1 MNYREENLDEIEEK
15 ETDVAG
21 REVLKDV
28 FEAMEEM
35 NHLKRCLDEKEE
47 PEPKMAKKEG
57 FGLGSR
63 LKDSDMR
70 SYQLEAYE
78 AALQRNTI
86 GWLETGSGKTMIAIM
101 LMKEIARQLRDG
113 GDKRLI
119 IFLAPTVHL
128 VNQQY
133 SVIKTHTD
141 LHVAEYYG
149 AKGIDDWD
157 LRCWQKETCEK
168 EVMVM
173 TPQILLDALRNAFIT
188 VDMVR
193 LLIFDECHRATGN
206 HPYAKI
212 MLEYYHKT
220 DHKPKVFG
228 MTASPVIRKGVS
240 SAEDCEYQITQL
252 EEILDSKVFIL
263 EDRTELEVHVPM
275 AKEIKRYYGSW
286 FVNEDLKGELDC
298 LWTKFDTT
306 AAVMESPTQMQFMEK
321 SLRAKLT
328 SFHWKILYCLEHLGI
343 LCAYEAVMVCMQR
356 DGVAP
361 NIEENACPHILLRN
375 YLKEAL
381 HIFKGYLSAEACD
394 LLETEATLDPV
405 YMNFISPKLCELVNT
420 INALRNQKQVL
431 CMIFVERII
440 TAKVICWLIK
450 KLKFLSHLSCDYL
463 TGNNSAVNGLT
474 VKRQRMIMDSFREGK
489 VNLLLTTDV
498 AEEGIDV
505 HNCSCVIRFDLPKTI
520 RSYIQSRGRAR
531 YADSLYVLMLERGN
545 EEHKDLLYE
554 IFRSERTMQDATS
567 SRDKA
572 PISKICSKD
581 DEPVYTVS
589 STGATVTADSSVSLI
604 FSYCQKLPGDKYF
617 HPKPKFHYDLSG
629 GFSECTLTLPP
640 NAAFRHLKGPP
651 AKSNHHAKKLVCL
664 DACKKLH
671 EMKALDDHLLPL
683 SEQLPDH
690 TLAKEVN
697 SAPGAGTTRRKE
709 LHGSATADALS
720 GTWANV
726 LSSITLQAYSLF
738 FSCNTIEENYPG
750 FIFLIKEELDEDVA
764 HAEIDLFL
772 HNNKVVKARASPC
785 GQVNLDTDQLMRS
798 KVFHELF
805 FNGLFGKL
813 FHISKSSGVRQKIL
827 AMDDTALWPFTNM
840 YMLLPM
846 SQQSAQSQGS
856 PSIDWTIIDSCFAV
870 AEFLKANNLPMA
882 MNNFHVEAMQRQD
895 DKKPE
900 KIHLANTSCGFHD
913 LKDMVVLA
921 NHTGRF
927 YYVADLVNDATA
939 DSPFDGSCES
949 ARPSYSSYTDY
960 FKKKYGIN
968 LHYNTQPL
976 LRLKQS
982 HNPHNLLFSKEGH
995 EGGSLNSNG
1004 KSDPIQ
1010 PAKQQ
1015 QGYVYMPPE
1024 LLIRLDVLRDILRS
1038 FYLLPSLVH
1047 RMESMI
1053 LASQLRRAVG
1063 FHPNGHHI
1071 PTDLILEA
1079 VTTRRCAEAFCLERL
1094 ELLGDSVLK
1103 YVVSCNLFL
1112 KYPEKHEGQLSALRS
1127 LVVCNATL
1135 HRLATGRNLQ
1145 NYIRDAP
1152 FDPLRWLAPG
1162 QRISRPVPCKCGV
1175 NSREVPL
1182 THPADVE
1189 SGAIKIG
1196 VTCEL
1201 GHRWLCSKTI
1211 SDCLEALIGAYY
1223 ISGGLEAACLFMR
1236 WVGIDCEH
1244 DQALVDEAI
1253 RKTSRLTYAIEDK
1266 DIDSLE
1272 SKLGYKFLN
1281 RGLLLEAITH
1291 ASQQE
1296 AGLGCC
1302 YQRLE
1307 FLGDSVLDLLITWH
1321 LFESHKDIDQGE
1333 LTDLRSASVNNE
1345 KFAQASV
1352 KHNLQHHLLHG
1363 SELLLMQIKDYVKF
1377 MKSFPENEPLPA
1389 YSKSKGPKVLG
1400 DLVESIA
1407 GAILI
1412 DSKLNLGEVWRVF
1425 KPILSPFPTPEDLQ
1439 LHPLRELGEICGEAG
1454 SPLCTE
1460 CRKEGDQTIAKLT
1473 VQLKDG
1479 QLTAEGCDKT
1489 KNTALEQAALL
1500 LLDAMEKKGISHK
1513 RSIWRGKSERVQ
1525 NILPCSHEQTTGLS
1539 PVERH
1544 HGEHSSTRS
1553 LDPTVSKVSI
1563 DMKKGGPR
1571 TSLFQL
1577 CRDMNWVR
1585 PTFEP
1590 RASGPRF
1597 ISKAILH
1604 VPDSDNIEV
1613 EGEEKAD
1620 KKSSMDSAA
1629 LILLYKLEELAK
1641 CIIEEC

>member
-1 MNYREENLDEIEEK
+1 
-15 ETDVAG
+15 
-21 REVLKDV
+21 
-28 FEAMEEM
+28 MEEM
-35 NHLKRCLDEKEE
+35 NHLKRYLDEKEE
-47 PEPKMAKKEG
+47 PEPKTAKKEG
-57 FGLGSR
+57 SGLGSR

-101 LMKEIARQLRDG
+101 LMKEIARQLRGG

-128 VNQQY
+128 VNQVKQY

-157 LRCWQKETCEK
+157 LGCWQKETCEK

-188 VDMVR
+188 VDM
-193 LLIFDECHRATGN
+193 
-206 HPYAKI
+206 
-212 MLEYYHKT
+212 EYYHKT

-263 EDRTELEVHVPM
+263 EDRNALEVHVPM

-286 FVNEDLKGELDC
+286 FVNEDLKGELDS
-298 LWTKFDTT
+298 LWTKVNLVFSRLHILDLFPSLLIFFLKQFDTT
-306 AAVMESPTQMQFMEK
+306 AAVMESPTQMQFVEK

-328 SFHWKILYCLEHLGI
+328 SFHRKILYCLEHLGI
-343 LCAYEAVMVCMQR
+343 LCAYE
-356 DGVAP
+356 
-361 NIEENACPHILLRN
+361 
-375 YLKEAL
+375 
-381 HIFKGYLSAEACD
+381 
-394 LLETEATLDPV
+394 
-405 YMNFISPKLCELVNT
+405 
-420 INALRNQKQVL
+420 VL

-463 TGNNSAVNGLT
+463 TGNTSAVNGLT

-505 HNCSCVIRFDLPKTI
+505 HNCSCVIRFDLPKTV

-572 PISKICSKD
+572 PVSKLCSKD

-617 HPKPKFHYDLSG
+617 HPKPNFHYDLSG

-683 SEQLPDH
+683 NEQLPDH

-726 LSSITLQAYSLF
+726 LSSITLQAYSLA
-738 FSCNTIEENYPG
+738 FSCNIIEENYPG

-764 HAEIDLFL
+764 HSEIDLFL
-772 HNNKVVKARASPC
+772 HNNKVVKARTSPC

-846 SQQSAQSQGS
+846 SQQSAQSKGS
-856 PSIDWTIIDSCFAV
+856 PSIDWKIIDSCFAV
-870 AEFLKANNLPMA
+870 AEFLKANHLPMT
-882 MNNFHVEAMQRQD
+882 MNNFPMEAMQRQD

-968 LHYNTQPL
+968 LHYSTQPL

-995 EGGSLNSNG
+995 EGGSLKSNG

-1038 FYLLPSLVH
+1038 FYLLPSVVH

-1053 LASQLRRAVG
+1053 LASQLRKAVG

-1071 PTDLILEA
+1071 PIDLSVHINWVQILEA
-1079 VTTRRCAEAFCLERL
+1079 VTTRRCAEAFSLERL

-1135 HRLATGRNLQ
+1135 HRLATGRKLQ

-1162 QRISRPVPCKCGV
+1162 QHISRPVPCKCGV

-1244 DQALVDEAI
+1244 DQALVEEAI
-1253 RKTSRLTYAIEDK
+1253 RKTSRLTYSIEDK
-1266 DIDSLE
+1266 NIDSLE

-1296 AGLGCC
+1296 GGLSCC

-1321 LFESHKDIDQGE
+1321 LFESHNDIDQGE

-1352 KHNLQHHLLHG
+1352 KHNLQQHLLHG
-1363 SELLLMQIKDYVKF
+1363 SELLLTQIKDYVKF

-1500 LLDAMEKKGISHK
+1500 LLDAME
-1513 RSIWRGKSERVQ
+1513 
-1525 NILPCSHEQTTGLS
+1525 TTGLS

-1544 HGEHSSTRS
+1544 HAR
-1553 LDPTVSKVSI
+1553 VSI

-1577 CRDMNWVR
+1577 CKDMNWVR

-1590 RASGPRF
+1590 RVSGPRF

-1604 VPDSDNIEV
+1604 MPDSDNIEV

-1629 LILLYKLEELAK
+1629 LVLLYKLEGLAK